1 MEYLFIAV
9 SAFLASLVTFYS
21 GFGLATI
28 LMPIVAIFFPLPIA
42 IGLTAVV
49 HLVHSVLRTGLLWKA
64 IDWNIVFRF
73 GIPALIAVI
82 PGALALQK
90 LSQFVPLKK
99 YTLLSIHG
107 EISILHLCIGL
118 LLILFALM
126 EMFPNKIRV
135 KNLILGGIL
144 SGFFGGL
151 SGNQGAIRSAF
162 LIQTHLTKEAFIGT
176 NAIIGAVVD
185 LFRIVIYSWSFGQLL
200 VHIDKALLGTAL
212 SGALAGIFLGMTLLK
227 KVTIGFIQKVIIVL
241 LYFLGTLLVLG
252 II

>member
-1 MEYLFIAV
+1 MEYLLITL

-28 LMPIVAIFFPLPIA
+28 LMPIIAVFFPLPIA

-64 IDWNIVFRF
+64 IDWNIVIGF

-82 PGALALQK
+82 PGAFVLQK
-90 LSQFVPLKK
+90 LSLFSPLKE
-99 YTLLSIHG
+99 YSLFSIHG

-118 LLILFALM
+118 LLILFATM
-126 EMFPNKIRV
+126 EMFPNKIGV
-135 KNLILGGIL
+135 KNLLLGGLL

-162 LIQTHLTKEAFIGT
+162 LIHTRLGKEAFIGT

-185 LFRIVIYSWSFGQLL
+185 MFRIVIYSWSFGQLL
-200 VHIDKALLGTAL
+200 VHIDKVLLGTAIG
-212 SGALAGIFLGMTLLK
+212 GALAGVLLGMILLK
-227 KVTIGFIQKVIIVL
+227 KVTITFIQRIIIIL
-241 LYFLGTLLVLG
+241 LYFLGMLLILG

>member
-1 MEYLFIAV
+1 MEYLLIGL

-28 LMPIVAIFFPLPIA
+28 LMPIIAVFFPLPIA

-49 HLVHSVLRTGLLWKA
+49 HFVHSLLRTGLLWKA
-64 IDWNIVFRF
+64 IDWKIVLRF

-82 PGALALQK
+82 PGALALK
-90 LSQFVPLKK
+90 ELSKFAPLKK
-99 YTLLSIHG
+99 YTIFSIAG
-107 EISILHLCIGL
+107 EITLLHLCIGI
-118 LLILFALM
+118 LLILFATM

-135 KNLILGGIL
+135 KNLMLGGAL

-162 LIQTHLTKEAFIGT
+162 LIHTHLGKEAFIGT
-176 NAIIGAVVD
+176 NAFIGAVVD
-185 LFRIVIYSWSFGQLL
+185 IFRIAIYSWSFGQLL
-200 VHIDKALLGTAL
+200 VSIDKTLLWSAVG
-212 SGALAGIFLGMTLLK
+212 GAFVGVFLGMILLK
-227 KVTIGFIQKVIIVL
+227 KVTMTFIQQIVIVL
-241 LYFLGTLLVLG
+241 LYLLGALLALG